1 VIAEFKKLAPDVG
14 ARLALRL
21 QELTTIWQTERS

>member
-1 VIAEFKKLAPDVG
+1 LPTF

-21 QELTTIWQTERS
+21 QEGIKPLGGCFLEPG